1 MATAFVQFRVEES
14 AKKEAASICKELG
27 IDLPSYMRMCIAR
40 LNSCKGIPFDMRL
53 NPSGESK
60 QIQATANP
68 SQLSEEEIKL
78 ERIKAQIAS
87 IQNK

>member
-1 MATAFVQFRVEES
+1 MATTFVQFRVEES

-27 IDLPSYMRMCIAR
+27 IDLPTYMRMCIAR

-53 NPSGESK
+53 NSSGESK
-60 QIQATANP
+60 QATANP
-68 SQLSEEEIKL
+68 GQPSEEEMRL